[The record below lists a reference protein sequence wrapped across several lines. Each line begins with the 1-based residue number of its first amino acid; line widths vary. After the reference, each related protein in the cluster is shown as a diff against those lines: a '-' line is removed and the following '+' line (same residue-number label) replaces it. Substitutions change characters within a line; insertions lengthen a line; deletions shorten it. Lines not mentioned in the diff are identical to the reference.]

1 VPEAAQVRSFI
12 DDAVRWRKTGDE
24 ALLLRLIRSSCSGV
38 PHDVAAAYAT
48 LAGRTGDLLD
58 AIDRGRLALP
68 PPERDR
74 VLLFARRARQ
84 VRALSE
90 DSPEAALRSAIG
102 NVFVLRQSFDFAQD
116 DTGDKGEP
124 FDSAQGD
131 TGGEI
136 ELAEAVEPE
145 EAGGV
150 QRWSKHFSASAL
162 NAYGECA
169 RKWFYRY
176 ACAAVEDPGSSASAY
191 GTAFHLAL
199 EDFHGDFPRPRGAER
214 SAMRGRM
221 RECVTWAFERNRD
234 GFETRV
240 EFELQVRR
248 AQRTAQRYVDWL
260 LAQELE
266 APFEV
271 LGREVSAELDLD
283 GRAFVG
289 FIDRLDRDERTG
301 DIGVVDYKTGSIAT
315 SAAEYGEKV
324 RRFRDFQ
331 LPFYYWARTAA
342 GDRVTKLVLIPLKD
356 ALIDVRP
363 VVLEV
368 GKTIKLADL
377 ERSRERMIELST
389 LLASGEIRRFEP
401 TENATACT
409 YCAYQTACADKPPA
423 EAQRFGS

>member
-38 PHDVAAAYAT
+38 PHDVGAAYAT

-68 PPERDR
+68 PPDRDR
-74 VLLFARRARQ
+74 VLLFARRARL
-84 VRALSE
+84 VRDSNSE
-90 DSPEAALRSAIG
+90 GEALRSVVADAFEVQERVI
-102 NVFVLRQSFDFAQD
+102 L
-116 DTGDKGEP
+116 
-124 FDSAQGD
+124 SAVEGRHAPAATQGAV
-131 TGGEI
+131 
-136 ELAEAVEPE
+136 ELAEPVARE
-145 EAGGV
+145 EGGGV
-150 QRWSKHFSASAL
+150 PRWQKHFSASAL

-199 EDFHGDFPRPRGAER
+199 EDFHGDFPRPRSTDR
-214 SAMRGRM
+214 SAMRHRI

-248 AQRTAQRYVDWL
+248 AQRTAQRYVDWF
-260 LAQELE
+260 LAQERE

-271 LGREVSAELDLD
+271 LGREVSAELDLE

-356 ALIDVRP
+356 ALLDVRP

-368 GKTIKLADL
+368 GKTIKLDDL
-377 ERSRERMIELST
+377 KRSRQKMIELST
-389 LLASGEIRRFEP
+389 VLASGEIRRFEP
-401 TENATACT
+401 TDNAAACT
-409 YCAYQTACADKPPA
+409 YCAYQAACADKPPA

>member
-1 VPEAAQVRSFI
+1 MPEAAQVRSFI
-12 DDAVRWRKTGDE
+12 DDAVRWRRTGDE
-24 ALLLRLIRSSCSGV
+24 AFLLRLIRSSCSGV
-38 PHDVAAAYAT
+38 PHDVGAAYGT

-68 PPERDR
+68 PPERDS
-74 VLLFARRARQ
+74 VLLFVRRARL
-84 VRALSE
+84 VRALPE
-90 DSPEAALRSAIG
+90 DLPEDTLRNAIAST
-102 NVFVLRQSFDFAQD
+102 FVLRQAQD
-116 DTGDKGEP
+116 DKRQAQDDRQAHCDGREKGL
-124 FDSAQGD
+124 
-131 TGGEI
+131 
-136 ELAEAVEPE
+136 ELAEPVEPE

-150 QRWSKHFSASAL
+150 PRWQKHFSASAL
-162 NAYGECA
+162 NAYTECS

-199 EDFHGDFPRPRGAER
+199 EDFHGDFPRPRGADR
-214 SAMRGRM
+214 LAMRNRV

-234 GFETRV
+234 GFATRV

-301 DIGVVDYKTGSIAT
+301 TVGVVDYKTGSIAT
-315 SAAEYGEKV
+315 SAAEYCEKV

-342 GDRVTKLVLIPLKD
+342 GDRVSKLVLIPLKD
-356 ALIDVRP
+356 ALLDVRP

-368 GKTIKLADL
+368 GKTIKLDDL
-377 ERSRERMIELST
+377 ERSREKMIELST

-401 TENATACT
+401 TKNAAACT
-409 YCAYQTACADKPPA
+409 YCAYQTACANKPPA

>member
-38 PHDVAAAYAT
+38 PHDVGAAYAT

-68 PPERDR
+68 PPERDG
-74 VLLFARRARQ
+74 VLLFVRRARL
-84 VRALSE
+84 VRESSSE
-90 DSPEAALRSAIG
+90 GDAFRSVVAEAFELTAKEPERPSQPQKTA
-102 NVFVLRQSFDFAQD
+102 V
-116 DTGDKGEP
+116 
-124 FDSAQGD
+124 
-131 TGGEI
+131 EI
-136 ELAEAVEPE
+136 ELAEPVEPE
-145 EAGGV
+145 EASGV
-150 QRWSKHFSASAL
+150 PRWQKHFSASAL
-162 NAYGECA
+162 NAYTECA

-199 EDFHGDFPRPRGAER
+199 EDFHGDFPRPRGVDR
-214 SAMRGRM
+214 LAMRNRM

-301 DIGVVDYKTGSIAT
+301 NVGVVDYKTGSIAT
-315 SAAEYGEKV
+315 SAAEYCEKV

-342 GDRVTKLVLIPLKD
+342 GDRVSKLVLIPLKD
-356 ALIDVRP
+356 ALLDVRP

-368 GKTIKLADL
+368 GKTIKLDDL
-377 ERSRERMIELST
+377 ERSREKMIELST

-401 TENATACT
+401 TKNAAACT
-409 YCAYQTACADKPPA
+409 YCAYQTACANKPPA